1 MREGDKWMV
10 SYQLTFNLAVGS
22 GETLS
27 YYGYTGVCGIAIDAG
42 DIRSGT
48 AGAFTYEHYG
58 WDAGVKWQQPSS

>member
-1 MREGDKWMV
+1 MV

-58 WDAGVKWQQPSS
+58 WDAGVK